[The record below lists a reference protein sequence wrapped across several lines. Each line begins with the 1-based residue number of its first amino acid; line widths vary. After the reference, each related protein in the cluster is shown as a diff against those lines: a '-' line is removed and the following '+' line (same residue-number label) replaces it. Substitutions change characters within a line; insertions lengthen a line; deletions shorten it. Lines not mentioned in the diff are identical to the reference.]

1 MVFMAAQ
8 YFFCCVT
15 QLFSCAFRFFCQIA
29 LTDSHMSTSRKQ
41 RKPKTSST
49 KVEFDLA
56 AELTA
61 AELASFVAS
70 AQAAGVD
77 LTTHFLN
84 LTIRTTKS

>member
-1 MVFMAAQ
+1 
-8 YFFCCVT
+8 
-15 QLFSCAFRFFCQIA
+15 
-29 LTDSHMSTSRKQ
+29 MSTSRKQ
-41 RKPKTSST
+41 RKPKISST

-70 AQAAGVD
+70 AASAGVD

-84 LTIRTTKS
+84 LTIRTTK